1 MLPHYNC
8 NYYFNFMPF
17 SIKSFPAPIIK
28 FLLKRNCKTTFTQE
42 AQYVYWLLM
51 FHAGSCEVDCELTVG
66 TSMHCFGEDSRVI
79 FICFYLQRR
88 KRQYDIIFQKK
99 ISALQFVTQRGNN
112 RERVLG
118 ARKND
123 YFSLTLLQL

>member
-1 MLPHYNC
+1 
-8 NYYFNFMPF
+8 
-17 SIKSFPAPIIK
+17 
-28 FLLKRNCKTTFTQE
+28 
-42 AQYVYWLLM
+42 
-51 FHAGSCEVDCELTVG
+51 
-66 TSMHCFGEDSRVI
+66 MHCFGGDSRVI

-112 RERVLG
+112 GERVVG

-123 YFSLTLLQL
+123 YCSLTLLQL